1 MAIQGCAAKLPTRSK
16 TRSGQ
21 LETDCRNLR
30 RTVSHIPSAR
40 RSTSAELHHICI
52 WTVVSDWMAVVDR
65 IWASQRS
72 KQFVA
77 NVIQQRYNVEATS
90 HKKTTKVINHSAPIL
105 TRTPA

>member
-52 WTVVSDWMAVVDR
+52 WTVYSNDTTLE
-65 IWASQRS
+65 QR
-72 KQFVA
+72 
-77 NVIQQRYNVEATS
+77 VIKRQPR
-90 HKKTTKVINHSAPIL
+90 
-105 TRTPA
+105 

>member
-52 WTVVSDWMAVVDR
+52 WTVDR